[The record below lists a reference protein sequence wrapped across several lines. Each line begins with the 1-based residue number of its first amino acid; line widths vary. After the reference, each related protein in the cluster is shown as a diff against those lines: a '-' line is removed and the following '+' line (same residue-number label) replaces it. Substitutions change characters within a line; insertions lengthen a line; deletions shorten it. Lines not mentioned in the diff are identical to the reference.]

1 MLEKYVCRCEQYE
14 SKSIVVIRLEIKK
27 EIKSKIM
34 QKTKRLIEKD
44 EFRMFQIK
52 IRIKFYTFILNT
64 IKKQMKEEV
73 IVQIRQKI
81 RNEMMNELKNKLKQV
96 RDS

>member
-1 MLEKYVCRCEQYE
+1 
-14 SKSIVVIRLEIKK
+14 
-27 EIKSKIM
+27 M